1 MEVLFNILFV
11 IAVIATICMPVCFC
25 GRLIY
30 GVSETNCRIWK
41 MFRLVSTHETVEEK
55 TATKNFAGNT
65 GESRTI
71 LDKYYSVQFS
81 LSKMDPAYLFKL
93 RDISNNGLCILV
105 NQDFTVFRQLN
116 EGDILDMEYNPTRSS
131 GPTKL
136 FKTKI
141 KSKNCYDRFKG
152 HSLVELSI
160 IDN

>member
-1 MEVLFNILFV
+1 MEKN
-11 IAVIATICMPVCFC
+11 
-25 GRLIY
+25 
-30 GVSETNCRIWK
+30 
-41 MFRLVSTHETVEEK
+41 
-55 TATKNFAGNT
+55 TAADNFTRNT

-93 RDISNNGLCILV
+93 RDISSNGLCILV
-105 NQDFTVFRQLN
+105 KQDSTVFRQLN

-136 FKTKI
+136 LKTQI
-141 KSKNCYDRFKG
+141 TSKNCYDRFKG
-152 HSLVELSI
+152 HSLVELMI